1 MRQLNM
7 KKSKQIFGPISLE
20 NWKAYL
26 NKSKLISTS
35 EYPLYSN
42 AHITGEL
49 TENFGP
55 YKIFNTIP
63 IDTKNLEIPSLVL
76 RLDYYLDNYNTSINM
91 EKTDT
96 SKFHGGDL
104 IDEIAAL
111 TSLCFGIRLMAGGVT
126 RQFGGKDPKGRPVSY
141 GLFSKRP
148 VTFSETKKN
157 LILPQKL
164 GTFKVF
170 SNDLLGNYYKLKE
183 ENAIGLIRA
192 ARLYQTALWISEHQ
206 PELSWIMFVSAI
218 ETVAQKWRKD
228 SIEPVSK
235 LKIFKPN
242 LEKLLFKEGGADL
255 VKKVAIEISDYM
267 GSTKTFIDFILEYF
281 PTEPKNRTEKY
292 SRINWTKRSFNKYLR
307 QIYNY
312 RSLALHG
319 GTPFPSPMCE
329 PPINF
334 KGKYSETPLGLATS
348 SNNAVWVKKDLP
360 MLLHVFE
367 YVVRNSIKNWWRSLY
382 KNA

>member
-1 MRQLNM
+1 M
-7 KKSKQIFGPISLE
+7 KRTKQIVGPISFE

-26 NKSKLISTS
+26 NKSKLTSTS

-49 TENFGP
+49 TEKLGP
-55 YKIFNTIP
+55 YKIFNTVP
-63 IDTKNLEIPSLVL
+63 IDTKNLEIPALVL
-76 RLDYYLDNYNTSINM
+76 RLDYHLDNYNTNTNM
-91 EKTDT
+91 KKTDT

-126 RQFGGKDPKGRPVSY
+126 REFGGKDPKGRPVSH
-141 GLFSKRP
+141 GLFSKQP
-148 VTFSETKKN
+148 VTFNKKNKN
-157 LILPQKL
+157 LILPQKM
-164 GTFKVF
+164 GTFKLS
-170 SNDLLGNYYKLKE
+170 SNDLLGKYYKLSE
-183 ENAIGLIRA
+183 ENAIELVRA

-218 ETVAQKWRKD
+218 ETIAQKWRKD
-228 SIEPVSK
+228 SVDPVAK
-235 LKIFKPN
+235 LKLFKPS
-242 LEKLLFKEGGADL
+242 LEEALFNEGGADL
-255 VKKVAIEISDYM
+255 VEKVAIEISDYM

-281 PTEPKNRTEKY
+281 PNEPINRTEIH
-292 SRINWTKRSFNKYLR
+292 SRIDWTKRSFKKYLS

-329 PPINF
+329 PPMKLN
-334 KGKYSETPLGLATS
+334 GKYFEAPPGLATS

-367 YVVRNSIKNWWRSLY
+367 YVVRNSIKSWWQSLY